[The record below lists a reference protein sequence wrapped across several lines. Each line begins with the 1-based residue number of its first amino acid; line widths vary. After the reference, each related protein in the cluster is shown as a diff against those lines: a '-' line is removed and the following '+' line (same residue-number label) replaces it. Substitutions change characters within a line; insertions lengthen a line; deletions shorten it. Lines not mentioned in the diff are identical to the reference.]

1 MNILEYKGYQGTA
14 ELDLERKICRGKLL
28 FITDL
33 VTYECDVIAEL
44 QHEFEAA
51 VDDYLVTCI
60 ELGKAPVKP
69 ASGQFNVRVPPDV
82 HRDVVLKA
90 RREDMTLNEAVNR
103 AIRWYCY
110 GAPTHNHNYAISI
123 TQPQPPIQAY
133 AAGSQ
138 ELRNVGGLYGT
149 A

>member
-1 MNILEYKGYQGTA
+1 MNILEYRGYQGTA
-14 ELDLERKICRGKLL
+14 ELDLDRKICRGKVL

-33 VTYECDVIAEL
+33 VTYETNSIALL
-44 QHEFEAA
+44 QQEFESAIE
-51 VDDYLVTCI
+51 DYLETCAQ
-60 ELGKAPVKP
+60 LGKEPIKP
-69 ASGQFNVRVPPDV
+69 ANGLFNVRVPPEL

-123 TQPQPPIQAY
+123 AHP
-133 AAGSQ
+133 SQ
-138 ELRNVGGLYGT
+138 LFEANAVSSGKPLIMEGMYGT
-149 A
+149 C